1 MDLTVTINDANGN
14 PTILHARSIH
24 IESKAN
30 SINVVPATAT
40 ATVPSVASTTIPQ
53 QQVQATQPQA
63 TQEPHQ
69 QEYTEEYLKNHNDY
83 NTTMQQINEQ
93 MKKRYSESPNNTLA
107 LAQEH
112 QDMINKANNVANS
125 NLALLQTNNKVFKP
139 PPVSTTA
146 SAIAGPAANNS
157 AVTKFGGTR
166 NKRAKRTRKQ
176 KRSRKRSTKR

>member
-1 MDLTVTINDANGN
+1 MDLTVTIKNEKGE

-30 SINVVPATAT
+30 SINVAPATAP
-40 ATVPSVASTTIPQ
+40 AAETTTNLP
-53 QQVQATQPQA
+53 VLAPA

-146 SAIAGPAANNS
+146 VNNS
-157 AVTKFGGTR
+157 SETKFGGTR